1 MTKKIPAENS
11 RAGIEDLKEIRIED
25 YTYDL
30 PEGRIAKF
38 PLERREA
45 SKLLIYEDGE
55 IGERHFYDVPAMLE
69 PDMMLVFNNTKVIYA
84 RVLFQKTTG
93 AVIEV
98 FCLEPHSPA
107 DYVQSFASY
116 GRCEW
121 KCMVGNLKKWKEGT
135 IYCHYQVN
143 GVDYRLAATLKSREE
158 NDVIVEFTWDASL
171 SFSEVL
177 ECCGRIPIPP
187 YLNRDSGEDDKIRYQ
202 TVYSKN
208 EGSVAAPTAGLHFSV
223 PVLDALRE
231 KGVAIEELTLHV
243 GAGTFRPVKSETIGG
258 HDMHTEHISV
268 RREVISRL
276 YHHPE
281 KIVAVGTT
289 SGRTLESL
297 YWMGVKRLT
306 GVDDFNS
313 LEQWEVYSL
322 PASYSVREAMGA
334 LLTWFDEHDTE
345 LLKAKTTIIIVPGYT
360 YRVISAMFT
369 NFHQPQSTLLLL
381 VAAAIGED
389 WRKVYDYALARDFR
403 FLSYGDS
410 SFLKVRTTKSVE

>member
-1 MTKKIPAENS
+1 MTKKIPAENFPES
-11 RAGIEDLKEIRIED
+11 TGNLKNIRIED

-38 PLERREA
+38 PLEKRDA
-45 SKLLIYEDGE
+45 SKLLIYNDGE
-55 IGERHFYDVPAMLE
+55 ISERHFFDVPEILNS
-69 PDMMLVFNNTKVIYA
+69 DNMLVFNNTKVIYA
-84 RVLFQKTTG
+84 RVLFQKVTG

-98 FCLEPHSPA
+98 FCLEPYVPA

-135 IYCHYQVN
+135 IYCRYQIE
-143 GVDYRLAATLKSREE
+143 GVEYQLAATQKVREE
-158 NDVIVEFTWDASL
+158 NDVIVEFTWDSSL

-187 YLNRDSGEDDKIRYQ
+187 YLNRESEDDDKIRYQ

-208 EGSVAAPTAGLHFSV
+208 EGSVAAPTAGLHFSL

-231 KGVAIEELTLHV
+231 KEVRIEELTLHV

-268 RREVISRL
+268 RRNVVSHL
-276 YHHPE
+276 FHHPE
-281 KIVAVGTT
+281 KVIAVGTT
-289 SGRTLESL
+289 SVRTLESL
-297 YWMGVKRLT
+297 YWMGVKRIL
-306 GVDDFNS
+306 GDADFNS
-313 LEQWEVYSL
+313 LGQWEVYSL
-322 PASYSVREAMGA
+322 PSFYSVKESMAA
-334 LLTWFDEHDTE
+334 LLLWFDEYDTE

-360 YRVISAMFT
+360 YRVITAMFT

-389 WRKVYDYALARDFR
+389 WRKVYHYALTHDFR

-410 SFLKVRTTKSVE
+410 SLLKVRTKKSVE

>member
-121 KCMVGNLKKWKEGT
+121 KCMVGNLKMERGDD
-135 IYCHYQVN
+135 I
-143 GVDYRLAATLKSREE
+143 LP
-158 NDVIVEFTWDASL
+158 L
-171 SFSEVL
+171 SSER
-177 ECCGRIPIPP
+177 G
-187 YLNRDSGEDDKIRYQ
+187 
-202 TVYSKN
+202 
-208 EGSVAAPTAGLHFSV
+208 
-223 PVLDALRE
+223 
-231 KGVAIEELTLHV
+231 
-243 GAGTFRPVKSETIGG
+243 
-258 HDMHTEHISV
+258 
-268 RREVISRL
+268 
-276 YHHPE
+276 
-281 KIVAVGTT
+281 
-289 SGRTLESL
+289 
-297 YWMGVKRLT
+297 
-306 GVDDFNS
+306 
-313 LEQWEVYSL
+313 
-322 PASYSVREAMGA
+322 
-334 LLTWFDEHDTE
+334 
-345 LLKAKTTIIIVPGYT
+345 
-360 YRVISAMFT
+360 
-369 NFHQPQSTLLLL
+369 
-381 VAAAIGED
+381 
-389 WRKVYDYALARDFR
+389 
-403 FLSYGDS
+403 
-410 SFLKVRTTKSVE
+410 

>member
-1 MTKKIPAENS
+1 MTKKIPAENFPES
-11 RAGIEDLKEIRIED
+11 TGDLKNIRIED

-38 PLERREA
+38 PLEKRDA
-45 SKLLIYEDGE
+45 SKLLIYNDGE
-55 IGERHFYDVPAMLE
+55 ISERHFFDVPEILNSDNMLI
-69 PDMMLVFNNTKVIYA
+69 FNNTKVIYA

-98 FCLEPHSPA
+98 FCLEPYVPA

-116 GRCEW
+116 GHCEW

-135 IYCHYQVN
+135 IYCHYQID
-143 GVDYRLAATLKSREE
+143 GVEYRLAATQKVREE
-158 NDVIVEFTWDASL
+158 NDVIVEFTWDSSL

-187 YLNRDSGEDDKIRYQ
+187 YLNRESEDDDKIRYQ

-208 EGSVAAPTAGLHFSV
+208 EGSVAAPTAGLHFSL

-231 KGVAIEELTLHV
+231 KGVRIEELTLHV

-268 RREVISRL
+268 RRDVVSHL
-276 YHHPE
+276 FHHPE
-281 KIVAVGTT
+281 KVIAVGTT
-289 SGRTLESL
+289 SVRTLESL
-297 YWMGVKRLT
+297 YWMGVKRIL
-306 GVDDFNS
+306 GDADFNS
-313 LEQWEVYSL
+313 LGQWEVYSL
-322 PASYSVREAMGA
+322 PSFYSVKESMAA
-334 LLTWFDEHDTE
+334 LLLWFDEYDTE

-360 YRVISAMFT
+360 YRVITAMFT

-389 WRKVYDYALARDFR
+389 WRKVYHYALTHDFR

-410 SFLKVRTTKSVE
+410 SLLKVRTKKSVE

>member
-11 RAGIEDLKEIRIED
+11 PKSTGDLKNIRIED

-38 PLERREA
+38 PLEKRDA
-45 SKLLIYEDGE
+45 SKLLIYNDGE
-55 IGERHFYDVPAMLE
+55 ISERHFFDVPEILNS
-69 PDMMLVFNNTKVIYA
+69 DNMLVFNNTKVIYA

-98 FCLEPHSPA
+98 FCLEPYVPA

-116 GRCEW
+116 GHCEW

-135 IYCHYQVN
+135 IYCHYQID
-143 GVDYRLAATLKSREE
+143 GVEYQLAATQKVREE
-158 NDVIVEFTWDASL
+158 NDVIVEFTWDSSL

-187 YLNRDSGEDDKIRYQ
+187 YLNRESEDDDKIRYQ

-208 EGSVAAPTAGLHFSV
+208 EGSVAAPTAGLHFSL
-223 PVLDALRE
+223 PVLAALRG
-231 KGVAIEELTLHV
+231 KGVRIEELTLHV

-268 RREVISRL
+268 RRDVVSHL
-276 YHHPE
+276 FHHPE
-281 KIVAVGTT
+281 KVIAVGTT
-289 SGRTLESL
+289 SVRTLESL
-297 YWMGVKRLT
+297 YWMGVKRIL
-306 GVDDFNS
+306 GDADFNS
-313 LEQWEVYSL
+313 LGQWEVYSL
-322 PASYSVREAMGA
+322 PSFYSVKESMAA
-334 LLTWFDEHDTE
+334 LLLWFDEYDTE

-360 YRVISAMFT
+360 YRVITAMFT

-389 WRKVYDYALARDFR
+389 WRKVYHYALTHDFR

-410 SFLKVRTTKSVE
+410 SLLKVRTKKSME